1 MLPGSRALGGEPRGE
16 LAALRW
22 QDIEEDWLHVRQ
34 NMVAVGEL
42 VPSAPKTKAG
52 RRDIPL
58 AIEPQFGAAL
68 REHRKRQLADRL
80 AAGSGWTDTGLILAG
95 PHGELI
101 PPWRLSTRWTELVEV
116 SGLPKIVLH
125 GARKTANSTW
135 AASGVD
141 LAVRSCWG
149 GWSRQGMA
157 DGVYLN
163 IRPEV
168 HREAARK
175 VAAYKAEYAPS
186 SAAL

>member
-1 MLPGSRALGGEPRGE
+1 LLPGSRALGGEPRGE

-22 QDIEEDWLHVRQ
+22 QDIEEAWLHIRQ

-101 PPWRLSTRWTELVEV
+101 PP
-116 SGLPKIVLH
+116 
-125 GARKTANSTW
+125 
-135 AASGVD
+135 
-141 LAVRSCWG
+141 C
-149 GWSRQGMA
+149 
-157 DGVYLN
+157 LN

-168 HREAARK
+168 MTASTQPGA
-175 VAAYKAEYAPS
+175 S
-186 SAAL
+186 SLITGLRGCRTPYPQ